1 MLKNWIRD
9 LEVNNLPVPLA
20 LFLNPLDYIVS
31 LFNQVYYEIKRYTRT
46 RSLYYIR

>member
-9 LEVNNLPVPLA
+9 LEVNNLPVQPA

-31 LFNQVYYEIKRYTRT
+31 LFNQVFYEIKRHART
-46 RSLYYIR
+46 RSLHYIR